1 MSNNQNV
8 FVVSDTWFNRP
19 LGEYSD
25 MTNDDYNNMIIVNWN
40 NNVRENDIVY
50 VLGGFGIGNCYDIVL
65 KLKGEIHFLNSVFS
79 RYDNEFMNDI
89 KECVENSV
97 NKELPN
103 RIFFENNQIIAL
115 PEVDCVLSY
124 FPLRD
129 WIGKSTNTYCF
140 HGYTDKHEL
149 NENNISCRINLWNNI
164 PVNINDI
171 KNKFSTFRKI
181 LFK

>member
-1 MSNNQNV
+1 MSNNQSV

-19 LGEYSD
+19 LGQYSD
-25 MTNDDYNNMIIVNWN
+25 MTNDEYNNMIIVNWN
-40 NNVRENDIVY
+40 NNVSENDIVY
-50 VLGGFGIGNCYDIVL
+50 VLGGFGISNCYDIVL

-79 RYDNEFMNDI
+79 RCDNNI

-97 NKELPN
+97 NKELSN
-103 RIFFENNQIIAL
+103 RIFFENNQIIAI

-124 FPLRD
+124 LPLRD
-129 WIGKSTNTYCF
+129 WVGKSTNTYCF

-149 NENNISCRINLWNNI
+149 NENNISCRMDLWNNC

-171 KNKFSTFRKI
+171 KNNFSKFRKI
-181 LFK
+181 LSK